1 MTIEIGINPITW
13 SNDDLLHLGGDTPLE
28 TCLSEARQAGYAG
41 VELGNKF
48 PRQSKLLAPILKKH
62 NLKLVSGW
70 YSAELLKRTAE
81 EEIKAMQP
89 HFTLLK
95 EMGCKVMV
103 FAETS
108 NAIHCNQQKPVSER
122 PHLPDAAWKQF
133 GERMTAIGDYLQKN
147 GIKLAYHH
155 HMGTVVESAAD
166 IDRLMAV
173 TGPSVGLLLD
183 TGHAVFA
190 GADPA
195 DLARRHIKRI
205 VHVHC
210 KDVRKEMLAR
220 ARKENLSFLNAVLQG
235 TFTVPGDGMVDYAS
249 VLPVLAKANYSGWLV
264 VEAEQDPAKAHPLTY
279 AKMGYKNLT
288 ELAAKAGLQQE
299 VSSLSSGA
307 RSASM

>member
-1 MTIEIGINPITW
+1 MTIQIGINPITW

-28 TCLSEARQAGYAG
+28 TCLSEAHQAGYDG

-48 PRQSKLLAPILKKH
+48 PRQASLLAPILKKH

-108 NAIHCNQQKPVSER
+108 NAIHCNQAKPVSER
-122 PHLPDAAWKQF
+122 PHLADAEWKQF
-133 GERMTAIGDYLQKN
+133 GERMTVVGDYLKKN
-147 GIKLAYHH
+147 GIHLAYHH

-183 TGHAVFA
+183 TGHAVYA

-210 KDVRKEMLAR
+210 KDVRKDMLAK

-249 VLPVLAKANYSGWLV
+249 VLPIIAKSGYSGWLV

-279 AKMGYKNLT
+279 AKMGYRNLSK
-288 ELAAKAGLQQE
+288 LAEEAGFSAAPEAKIA
-299 VSSLSSGA
+299 
-307 RSASM
+307 